1 MKSLVATWNCI
12 LSLITFSINL
22 LSMFSRTMGLSN
34 LGESYKDL
42 LSLGITTIDDLL
54 KWLGQYPKLMQAFAI
69 VMMLDRQSLYL
80 RTDLR

>member
-1 MKSLVATWNCI
+1 
-12 LSLITFSINL
+12 
-22 LSMFSRTMGLSN
+22 MFSRTMGLSN

-42 LSLGITTIDDLL
+42 LGLGIITIDNLL
-54 KWLGQYPKLMQAFAI
+54 KWLGQYPKSMQAFAI